1 MGEKVMGYR
10 FGSVFETAL
19 RYLILLSKGAE
30 LSAIRLAEYDYIAT
44 YANDFGLSETNLHG
58 SGSYR
63 SIEYAARLSG
73 CEASVK
79 YLVNRGFATVVHD
92 ADGMRYKTSDNGK
105 IFCSR
110 MGSVYAI
117 DYKIAADLVIEKY
130 SGVNDNAL
138 GELILNHNST
148 MVEGVNE

>member
-1 MGEKVMGYR
+1 MGYR

-19 RYLILLSKGAE
+19 RYLILLSKSAE
-30 LSAIRLAEYDYIAT
+30 LSAIRMAEYDYIAT
-44 YANDFGLSETNLHG
+44 YAHDFGLSESNLHG

-73 CEASVK
+73 CDASVK

-92 ADGMRYKTSDNGK
+92 TNGIRYKSSENGRS
-105 IFCSR
+105 FCSR
-110 MGSVYAI
+110 MGSVYAV

-130 SGVNDNAL
+130 SSVNDNAL
-138 GELILNHNST
+138 GELILNHNSA